1 MPSCVYNTDRDWIEV
16 LRANSISDGV
26 NFWRKDQR
34 SFRLPAGSPFYFK
47 LRGTQQIAGRAR
59 FISQISMPV
68 GKAWNTFGLGNGV
81 ESEAELLK
89 RATEVLD
96 INTGA
101 ELNCL
106 LLDGIELLPE
116 ENYIQLEQGEFPP
129 SIMAGK
135 FFQDEAIARIEER
148 FRAYLPDQPPL
159 VRDLSSQVGELE
171 SQDAFRPSD
180 VSTAR
185 ETTLRA
191 IAVRRGQSGF
201 RQRLI
206 NAYSGQ
212 CAVSGAAP
220 LEVLEAAH
228 IIPYRG
234 EDTNVTQNGLLL
246 RADWHTLFDLG
257 YWWIEDD
264 YTIGVSDVL
273 KGSVYH
279 GLDGHH
285 LNLPDTQKDFPS
297 VEAIQEHR
305 ATTAKTTKA
314 NKAVLPTAN
323 AVVDR

>member
-1 MPSCVYNTDRDWIEV
+1 MS
-16 LRANSISDGV
+16 
-26 NFWRKDQR
+26 
-34 SFRLPAGSPFYFK
+34 
-47 LRGTQQIAGRAR
+47 
-59 FISQISMPV
+59 V
-68 GKAWNTFGLGNGV
+68 GQAWKTFGLGNGV
-81 ESEAELLK
+81 ESKAELLK

-96 INTGA
+96 ITTGA

-135 FFQDEAIARIEER
+135 FFNDDAIARIEER

-159 VRDLSSQVGELE
+159 VRDLSSQVGDLE
-171 SQDAFRPSD
+171 TNGSFNPSD
-180 VSTAR
+180 ISTAR

-206 NAYSGQ
+206 SAYSGQ
-212 CAVSGAAP
+212 CAVSGSAP

-228 IIPYRG
+228 IVPYRG

-257 YWWIEDD
+257 YWWVEDD
-264 YTIGVSDVL
+264 YTIRVSDTL
-273 KGSVYH
+273 RGSAYH
-279 GLDGHH
+279 ALDGQR
-285 LNLPDTQKDFPS
+285 LILPIASDDYPS
-297 VEAIQEHR
+297 VAALQEHR
-305 ATTAKTTKA
+305 ATTVKTTEA
-314 NKAVLPTAN
+314 NKAEQATPNGAPVL
-323 AVVDR
+323 